1 MQIPQATLDD
11 LSRHAREAA
20 RHAYAPYSRFS
31 VAAAVLTDDGA
42 IHTGVNVEN
51 ASYGLSM
58 CAERCAIF
66 AAIGSGARGVV
77 AVAVYTPTTQPT
89 PPCGA
94 CRQVIAEFGAD
105 AIVLCCNDDAA
116 ATRRFHIHD
125 LLPEAFGATH
135 L

>member
-1 MQIPQATLDD
+1 MQIPQTTLDD
-11 LSRHAREAA
+11 LAGHARAAA

-31 VAAAVLTDDGA
+31 VAAAVLTDEGT

-77 AVAVYTPTTQPT
+77 AIALYTPTALPT

-105 AIVLCCNDDAA
+105 TIVLCCCDDA
-116 ATRRFHIHD
+116 ATRRFHMHE